1 MPSLSCDKWY
11 QRQKA
16 VVCPSNTRLPCS
28 GSLCLPLKQ
37 QKFHNL
43 RRFIFSRFLFYLRS
57 LTTKFHWSCG
67 GGDFLLYSKTDK
79 NNSLKMFTKLTLHGR
94 AGFGQCFLA
103 LRDQLA
109 LHELPSA
116 WIFQGACV
124 GAGTVSL
131 GRSTKEQALKG
142 SRARKEIL
150 RIISH

>member
-79 NNSLKMFTKLTLHGR
+79 KKLPKNVHQTHVARQSRLWPVLL
-94 AGFGQCFLA
+94 GFEGPACISRIA
-103 LRDQLA
+103 LCLDVPGSMRRGWDCILGKI
-109 LHELPSA
+109 HK
-116 WIFQGACV
+116 
-124 GAGTVSL
+124 GTSF
-131 GRSTKEQALKG
+131 
-142 SRARKEIL
+142 
-150 RIISH
+150 

>member
-16 VVCPSNTRLPCS
+16 VVCPSNTRPPCS

-57 LTTKFHWSCG
+57 LRTKFHGELWRWR
-67 GGDFLLYSKTDK
+67 FLIYSKTDK
-79 NNSLKMFTKLTLHGR
+79 NNFLKMFTKLTLHSR

-109 LHELPSA
+109 FHELPSA

-131 GRSTKEQALKG
+131 GRFTKEQAFQRLQ
-142 SRARKEIL
+142 S
-150 RIISH
+150 S